1 MDGFRKSHTS
11 IGEEARRLWPQGR
24 SIGQSVDMPPKK
36 TSGLTASKKRPHEAP
51 VKGRKSFAGSRQKV
65 AKGGGGGGDRDDD
78 AGGDDMLEDAL
89 DEDEF
94 GRKKGKKG
102 GDSDEDSDEEVKETA
117 DEKRLRL
124 AKSYLEKLR
133 REEAE
138 DGSGSDEDEDEDNIR
153 NMDSHDRLANR
164 LKNEAMA
171 KSGRVRRE
179 IAHRVVAPTLDD
191 DSDVDEDDETETE
204 GDAWRDIRRGHKLS
218 VTGMSLTPD
227 DSTCYTVSKDGS
239 IARWDIETGA
249 RTRFP
254 RGPPAVVDPTR
265 GGGGPMAPP
274 KCGAATL
281 LCCAVSQDHNML
293 CVAGTDKRIHVW
305 DTRTMKKVHEFAS
318 HRGAVT
324 GLAIRDGTGQ
334 MFSSSTDKTLKVWSL
349 DDMAYVDTLFGHQSD
364 VLGVAPQR
372 KERVVTVG
380 RDRTCRFWKVAEDS
394 QLIFRPSP
402 GGGQLESV
410 AFTSAD
416 TWITGADDGTV
427 ALWSTTKK
435 RSVMEWKNVH
445 GFGEEMTGPKF
456 ATEDEVDAAV
466 ESRLDAQ
473 AACGMPET
481 PDPPSNI
488 GLCGRWVNAVAVSKG
503 GDLCASGAGDGA
515 IRVWKISDEP
525 GRQLMP
531 LFTLPARGFVNS
543 LAVASSGR
551 FVLAGMGQEPRQG
564 RWGRDTQAR
573 NGLLMHRL
581 TLED

>member
-1 MDGFRKSHTS
+1 
-11 IGEEARRLWPQGR
+11 
-24 SIGQSVDMPPKK
+24 
-36 TSGLTASKKRPHEAP
+36 
-51 VKGRKSFAGSRQKV
+51 
-65 AKGGGGGGDRDDD
+65 
-78 AGGDDMLEDAL
+78 
-89 DEDEF
+89 
-94 GRKKGKKG
+94 
-102 GDSDEDSDEEVKETA
+102 
-117 DEKRLRL
+117 
-124 AKSYLEKLR
+124 
-133 REEAE
+133 
-138 DGSGSDEDEDEDNIR
+138 
-153 NMDSHDRLANR
+153 
-164 LKNEAMA
+164 
-171 KSGRVRRE
+171 
-179 IAHRVVAPTLDD
+179 
-191 DSDVDEDDETETE
+191 VDEDDETETE
-204 GDAWRDIRRGHKLS
+204 GDAWRDVRRGHKLS

-281 LCCAVSQDHNML
+281 LCCAVSQEHNML

-481 PDPPSNI
+481 PDPPSSV

-564 RWGRDTQAR
+564 RWGRDAQAR

>member
-1 MDGFRKSHTS
+1 MVFQSLTS

-254 RGPPAVVDPTR
+254 RGPPR
-265 GGGGPMAPP
+265 GCRPHPRRRRTD
-274 KCGAATL
+274 GAAQVRRRDAAL
-281 LCCAVSQDHNML
+281 LRGLPGAQHAMRRGYRQAHPRLGHAHHEEGARV
-293 CVAGTDKRIHVW
+293 CVAPRRGDRPRHP
-305 DTRTMKKVHEFAS
+305 RR
-318 HRGAVT
+318 HRP
-324 GLAIRDGTGQ
+324 
-334 MFSSSTDKTLKVWSL
+334 
-349 DDMAYVDTLFGHQSD
+349 D
-364 VLGVAPQR
+364 VLLV
-372 KERVVTVG
+372 
-380 RDRTCRFWKVAEDS
+380 DR
-394 QLIFRPSP
+394 
-402 GGGQLESV
+402 
-410 AFTSAD
+410 
-416 TWITGADDGTV
+416 
-427 ALWSTTKK
+427 
-435 RSVMEWKNVH
+435 
-445 GFGEEMTGPKF
+445 
-456 ATEDEVDAAV
+456 
-466 ESRLDAQ
+466 
-473 AACGMPET
+473 
-481 PDPPSNI
+481 
-488 GLCGRWVNAVAVSKG
+488 
-503 GDLCASGAGDGA
+503 
-515 IRVWKISDEP
+515 
-525 GRQLMP
+525 
-531 LFTLPARGFVNS
+531 
-543 LAVASSGR
+543 
-551 FVLAGMGQEPRQG
+551 
-564 RWGRDTQAR
+564 
-573 NGLLMHRL
+573 
-581 TLED
+581 

>member
-1 MDGFRKSHTS
+1 MVFAKATHPSERRQ
-11 IGEEARRLWPQGR
+11 RRLWPQGR

-204 GDAWRDIRRGHKLS
+204 GDAWRDVRRGHKLS

-281 LCCAVSQDHNML
+281 LCCADEVGLPPPPPFADATIG
-293 CVAGTDKRIHVW
+293 AGMVF
-305 DTRTMKKVHEFAS
+305 KVDWRSRSFFFFSAFLEPALAVGDGDPGEF
-318 HRGAVT
+318 
-324 GLAIRDGTGQ
+324 GTG
-334 MFSSSTDKTLKVWSL
+334 MTFP
-349 DDMAYVDTLFGHQSD
+349 GEIPGEC
-364 VLGVAPQR
+364 GV
-372 KERVVTVG
+372 
-380 RDRTCRFWKVAEDS
+380 
-394 QLIFRPSP
+394 
-402 GGGQLESV
+402 
-410 AFTSAD
+410 
-416 TWITGADDGTV
+416 GT
-427 ALWSTTKK
+427 
-435 RSVMEWKNVH
+435 
-445 GFGEEMTGPKF
+445 
-456 ATEDEVDAAV
+456 
-466 ESRLDAQ
+466 
-473 AACGMPET
+473 AACGAET
-481 PDPPSNI
+481 FKSPSAT
-488 GLCGRWVNAVAVSKG
+488 V
-503 GDLCASGAGDGA
+503 
-515 IRVWKISDEP
+515 
-525 GRQLMP
+525 
-531 LFTLPARGFVNS
+531 
-543 LAVASSGR
+543 
-551 FVLAGMGQEPRQG
+551 
-564 RWGRDTQAR
+564 
-573 NGLLMHRL
+573 
-581 TLED
+581 

>member
-1 MDGFRKSHTS
+1 
-11 IGEEARRLWPQGR
+11 
-24 SIGQSVDMPPKK
+24 MPPKK

-227 DSTCYTVSKDGS
+227 DYVLHGVQGRQHRAMGHRDGRQDPVPPR
-239 IARWDIETGA
+239 APRGCRPHPRRRRTDGAAQVRRRDAALLRGLPGAQHAVRRGYRQAHPRLGHANHEEGA
-249 RTRFP
+249 R
-254 RGPPAVVDPTR
+254 V
-265 GGGGPMAPP
+265 
-274 KCGAATL
+274 
-281 LCCAVSQDHNML
+281 
-293 CVAGTDKRIHVW
+293 CVAPWRGDRPRHP
-305 DTRTMKKVHEFAS
+305 RR
-318 HRGAVT
+318 HRP
-324 GLAIRDGTGQ
+324 
-334 MFSSSTDKTLKVWSL
+334 
-349 DDMAYVDTLFGHQSD
+349 D
-364 VLGVAPQR
+364 VLLV
-372 KERVVTVG
+372 
-380 RDRTCRFWKVAEDS
+380 DR
-394 QLIFRPSP
+394 
-402 GGGQLESV
+402 
-410 AFTSAD
+410 
-416 TWITGADDGTV
+416 
-427 ALWSTTKK
+427 
-435 RSVMEWKNVH
+435 
-445 GFGEEMTGPKF
+445 
-456 ATEDEVDAAV
+456 
-466 ESRLDAQ
+466 
-473 AACGMPET
+473 
-481 PDPPSNI
+481 
-488 GLCGRWVNAVAVSKG
+488 
-503 GDLCASGAGDGA
+503 
-515 IRVWKISDEP
+515 
-525 GRQLMP
+525 
-531 LFTLPARGFVNS
+531 
-543 LAVASSGR
+543 
-551 FVLAGMGQEPRQG
+551 
-564 RWGRDTQAR
+564 
-573 NGLLMHRL
+573 
-581 TLED
+581 